1 MATTIIEEQNC
12 KACGVDIREGALFCY
27 NCGGS
32 VSYDDA
38 PTENDA
44 AVSDAWFSEEIAEE
58 AAEEKIAEEEVVVE
72 EKTVDEPETKNVVR
86 PKGRLRDSPR
96 LRSAAALRRKA
107 KTVQRKKFE
116 TVVWEEHENPSAR
129 FVVVAVLLTLL
140 TALIFWLA
148 IYLK

>member
-12 KACGVDIREGALFCY
+12 RACGVDIREGALFCY

-32 VSYDDA
+32 VTYDEA
-38 PTENDA
+38 PAENNDA
-44 AVSDAWFSEEIAEE
+44 ASDAWFREELAEE
-58 AAEEKIAEEEVVVE
+58 AAEEKSAEEEAAE
-72 EKTVDEPETKNVVR
+72 EQNVDEHETKNVVR
-86 PKGRLRDSPR
+86 PKGLRESKR

-116 TVVWEEHENPSAR
+116 TVVWEEHENPSGLFILVA
-129 FVVVAVLLTLL
+129 VVVALL
-140 TALIFWLA
+140 TAAIFWLA